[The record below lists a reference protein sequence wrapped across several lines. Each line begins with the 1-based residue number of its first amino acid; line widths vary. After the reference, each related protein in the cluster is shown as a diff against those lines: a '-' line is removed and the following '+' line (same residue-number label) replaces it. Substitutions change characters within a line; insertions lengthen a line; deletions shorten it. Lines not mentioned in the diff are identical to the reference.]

1 MFVSFSP
8 GGGKEIAKKME
19 DAVRQSSY
27 LDAVIGSYTENQAA
41 VDLPGSDSAEA
52 AVYPALSAPA
62 QICSDLARLCVNAT
76 PSSLQPQTKHF
87 LSTLVPPWQLREI
100 AQGTLKWSALYQ
112 NKVLPS
118 GELKAAPTPGER
130 VPEKD
135 KNLPSD

>member
-62 QICSDLARLCVNAT
+62 QIDLRPENVIRAALGILLLLVIILCYN
-76 PSSLQPQTKHF
+76 
-87 LSTLVPPWQLREI
+87 RM
-100 AQGTLKWSALYQ
+100 
-112 NKVLPS
+112 
-118 GELKAAPTPGER
+118 
-130 VPEKD
+130 
-135 KNLPSD
+135 NLPRDK